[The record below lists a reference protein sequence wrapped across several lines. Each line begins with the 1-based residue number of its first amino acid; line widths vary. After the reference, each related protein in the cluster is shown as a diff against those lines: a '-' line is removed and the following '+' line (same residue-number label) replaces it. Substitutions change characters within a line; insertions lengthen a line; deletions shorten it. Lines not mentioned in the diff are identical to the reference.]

1 MRVKVLIK
9 HCLLHGWVI
18 FQKCMVGALSRMCN
32 GKKFKNKK
40 KHKGKKRSEG
50 EEKVERNSDLNH
62 LEQRICKK

>member
-1 MRVKVLIK
+1 
-9 HCLLHGWVI
+9 
-18 FQKCMVGALSRMCN
+18 MVGALSRMCN